1 MGVFVFVQ
9 IEEHLLTVVPCLQLE
24 FNWVCLFCD
33 FFFHMPASCVV
44 LSMSTSLLLHNGIH
58 YLKFNLFFKF

>member
-33 FFFHMPASCVV
+33 FFFPHARKLCR
-44 LSMSTSLLLHNGIH
+44 SLNVYISVIA
-58 YLKFNLFFKF
+58 